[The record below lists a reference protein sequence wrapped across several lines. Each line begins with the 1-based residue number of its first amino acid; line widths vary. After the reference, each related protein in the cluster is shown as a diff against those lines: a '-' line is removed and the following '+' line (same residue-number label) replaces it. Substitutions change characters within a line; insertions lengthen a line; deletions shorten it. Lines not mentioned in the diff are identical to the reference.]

1 MNRRSE
7 NAAYLSC
14 SQYVYQA
21 DKTEKAKS
29 LEEITEPNKTSPSPM
44 GVQFKF
50 FSTKSAEPLQDDEL
64 VANFN
69 SSTKPFNKLIL

>member
-29 LEEITEPNKTSPSPM
+29 LEEITEPNKTFPSPM